1 VLATLP
7 PFRGRFP
14 LWRQKYVSKENS
26 ARFRHRDHLSDT
38 SSLRRRT
45 WTPQPKWQDY
55 VAPFNPRQ
63 RQKRRRSRRPISRK
77 NKEERRIL
85 EKRFQQHLFAVAV
98 QLGLVALVVARS
110 CAFQLWAPGLMFG
123 GIFSICDGYFNYW
136 SELAPVLKFVSLL
149 IAFILLLFLG
159 YRRLEKKEI

>member
-1 VLATLP
+1 MPSCRLLA
-7 PFRGRFP
+7 
-14 LWRQKYVSKENS
+14 
-26 ARFRHRDHLSDT
+26 DT
-38 SSLRRRT
+38 SLYGVRNMLAKKIALGFGIAIVFPMLLHYGVST
-45 WTPQPKWQDY
+45 WTPPPKWQDY
-55 VAPFNPRQ
+55 QVPFNPQ
-63 RQKRRRSRRPISRK
+63 ATPEEKAQQQAEQQKK
-77 NKEERRIL
+77 DEERRIV

-98 QLGLVALVVARS
+98 PLGLVALVVG
-110 CAFQLWAPGLMFG
+110 AFLRLPAMGTGLMFG